1 MPLLDEVGH
10 GKSVMSEAGRER
22 DHEAHMGGCQ
32 AVQRSLVALLLPPN
46 GKEALLL
53 ALEEGSVHGGTNEAA
68 TNP

>member
-1 MPLLDEVGH
+1 MA
-10 GKSVMSEAGRER
+10 EAGRER
-22 DHEAHMGGCQ
+22 DHKTHMGGRQ
-32 AVQRSLVALLLPPN
+32 AVQRGLVPLLFPAN